1 MLSPNQ
7 YLRCFAK
14 VFYRQLCNGVSFGPR
29 PTEQDCEIQI
39 LLQKNNT
46 ICTFHKIIVLVIYK

>member
-7 YLRCFAK
+7 CLRCFAK

-39 LLQKNNT
+39 LLQKKQYNMHISQDN
-46 ICTFHKIIVLVIYK
+46 CTYNI